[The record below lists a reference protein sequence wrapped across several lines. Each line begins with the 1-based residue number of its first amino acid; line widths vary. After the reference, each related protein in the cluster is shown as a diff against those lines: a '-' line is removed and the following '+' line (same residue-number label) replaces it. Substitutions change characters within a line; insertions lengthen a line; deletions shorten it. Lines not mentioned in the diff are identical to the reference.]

1 MNGLDVAVGMALL
14 AATVSGYRQGLLSRI
29 CTVVGSM
36 GGLLLVAANLP
47 WVVARLPI
55 GDRRPGLVSVLI
67 ALALGA
73 VAGRIAGV
81 VIGRWLRRRLPT
93 RPVRQ
98 ADRLGGAGLG
108 AAGVAVVV
116 WLAAPLF
123 AMVPG
128 WPSTMLAG
136 SRSGALVAKEFPAP
150 PNAVGSLRFLLGN
163 ASFPQVLSSLL
174 PGFTALNP
182 ALDGVATNDVAPAAS
197 VGRRAAEST
206 VSVTARACGM
216 VARGT
221 GVVVAKGLVLTN
233 AHVVA
238 GAIGVDIGDADGARR
253 LVMVSGRVV
262 WADGAEDLALI
273 RVDTPLA
280 ALVMKVADG
289 QSGPQSAVVVGRP
302 RGTARLLPAKVTNVI
317 TARGRD
323 IYDEAKVQRR
333 VLVLAADVAP
343 GDSGGPVVDSRGRL
357 IGVVFAAA
365 VDTAG
370 TGFALPSDAVR
381 TAISQVSSGMN
392 TARRCLR

>member
-1 MNGLDVAVGMALL
+1 MNGLDVAVGLALV
-14 AATVSGYRQGLLSRI
+14 AAMVSGYRQGLLSRI
-29 CTVVGSM
+29 CTVVGSV

-55 GDRRPGLVSVLI
+55 GDHRPGILSVLI
-67 ALALGA
+67 ALGSGA
-73 VAGRIAGV
+73 IVGRIAGV
-81 VIGRWLRRRLPT
+81 IIGRWLRRRLPI

-123 AMVPG
+123 ALVPG
-128 WPSTMLAG
+128 WPSTLLAG
-136 SRSGALVAKEFPAP
+136 SRSGAVVAREFPAP
-150 PNAVGSLRFLLGN
+150 PNAIASLRFLLDN
-163 ASFPQVLSSLL
+163 ASFPQVLSSLI

-182 ALDGVATNDVAPAAS
+182 ALPVVPPNSLATS
-197 VGRRAAEST
+197 VGRSAAEST

-216 VARGT
+216 VSRGT

-238 GAIGVDIGDADGARR
+238 GAIGVDIGEADGTRR

-273 RVDTPLA
+273 RVDTPLVA
-280 ALVMKVADG
+280 PVMNVADG
-289 QSGPQSAVVVGRP
+289 QSGPQPVVVIGRP
-302 RGTARLLPAKVTNVI
+302 RSTARLLPARVTGVI

-323 IYDEAKVQRR
+323 IYDKAKVQRR

-343 GDSGGPVVDSRGRL
+343 GDSGGPVVDGRGRL

-365 VDTAG
+365 VGTAG

-381 TAISQVSSGMN
+381 TAISQVGSGMN
-392 TARRCLR
+392 TARHCLR